1 MKFVPVLAFA
11 AIAIA
16 ATLHP
21 AFGQENLGGAYSA
34 CQEVV
39 GRALKNPGSAQFPAL
54 SKVQAK
60 YIGGGEY
67 LVIGFVDSENDFSAL
82 KRTSYEC
89 KIADWSSEWKPLR
102 LVVAGRTVFNK

>member
-1 MKFVPVLAFA
+1 MKFVPALAFA
-11 AIAIA
+11 AVIFS

-21 AFGQENLGGAYSA
+21 AFGQENLGGAYGA
-34 CQEVV
+34 CQELV

-54 SKVQAK
+54 SKVHAS
-60 YIGGGEY
+60 YIGSGEY

-82 KRTSYEC
+82 KRTTYEC

-102 LVVAGRTVFNK
+102 LVVAGHMVFNK